1 MQFKVIFLCLLG
13 WSTATMA
20 QDSTLFIVDSVESVN
35 GLGNLTPDKIAFINI
50 VKSPTLQEKYG
61 AKAANGIMYIETKP
75 FARKRFTR
83 LFSSISPDF
92 EAAIKKAGGDS
103 TFQYVLDGQKIDDTT
118 MNMLAALEKNTI
130 ANIAVIDAKALKGQY
145 QVKDKKVGVVITS
158 K

>member
-1 MQFKVIFLCLLG
+1 
-13 WSTATMA
+13 MA

-83 LFSSISPDF
+83 LFSTISPAF
-92 EAAIKKAGGDS
+92 EAAYKQAGGTDS
-103 TFQYVLDGQKIDDTT
+103 AFQYVLDGQKIDDTT
-118 MNMLAALEKNTI
+118 MNMLAALEKNAI